1 MNQKTNWLK
10 SLAKNFQ
17 KIIANYLNDDHQLSK
32 LQINIIDV
40 DIDQSLARA
49 NVYYVTHDKTR
60 YDDNEALSKKVKIVI
75 ANHFRKQI
83 RRIPKII
90 FKYDDTYEKG
100 RRVTEL
106 ISELMNNETNKN

>member
-60 YDDNEALSKKVKIVI
+60 YDDNEDLSKKVKAVV

-106 ISELMNNETNKN
+106 ISELMKNETNKN